1 MCGKGLYGRV
11 HGKCMCGRGVCM
23 AGVLM
28 HGWGGGSCMVGGQ
41 CAWQGDVWHRC
52 VWWGHAW

>member
-1 MCGKGLYGRV
+1 MCGRGLYGRVHYRV

-28 HGWGGGSCMVGGQ
+28 HDGGGGVH
-41 CAWQGDVWHRC
+41 V
-52 VWWGHAW
+52 